1 MRKQIG
7 FTFRVYPVGRVEG
20 TYNPDDLNQEVAETY
35 LKNGWEVIN
44 TTVVEYVGN
53 RVMLGVSLVQYEDV
67 PSVSVNFGESEG
79 IATGEEKRKA
89 GRPKKVVE
97 EVAD

>member
-20 TYNPDDLNQEVAETY
+20 TYNPDDLNQEIAETY

-53 RVMLGVSLVQYEDV
+53 RVMLGVSLVQYEEV
-67 PSVSVNFGESEG
+67 LFSGNQGSG
-79 IATGEEKRKA
+79 IVEITDEKRKA